1 MTTTNPK
8 YQEPLVNEDG
18 STSRAW
24 WRFWQ
29 LSDSRTGGSDG
40 PQSVGMLPAGMIV
53 NWGGSTT
60 PDFYLLCDGN
70 AYEVADF
77 PDLFD
82 AIGYDYG
89 GSGNFFNVPSLTSI
103 AGIVVIKT

>member
-1 MTTTNPK
+1 MTTTNPT
-8 YQEPLVNEDG
+8 YLEPLVNADG

-29 LSDSRTGGSDG
+29 TLDERTGGSDG
-40 PQSVGMLPAGMIV
+40 IQSVGAIPAGMIV
-53 NWGGSTT
+53 NFGGSTT
-60 PDFYLLCDGN
+60 PDFYLLCDGL
-70 AYEVADF
+70 AYKVAEF

-89 GSGNFFNVPSLTSI
+89 GNGDFFNVPSLSSL
-103 AGIVVIKT
+103 AGIVTIKT